1 MRKTEEEGKETMKN
15 DIKEILL
22 TEEQIQAKVKEL
34 AAQLSKEYAGKDPVF
49 VGVLKGVVIFFADMV
64 RNIDIPCEIDFMSI
78 SSYSGT
84 TSTGRTEVR
93 KDVSVNIEGRHVVI
107 LEDIFDTGT
116 SLTFTVN
123 HLLNKKPAS
132 LKVCTFLDKPE
143 RRRPGI
149 TLQPEYVGYTIPNEF
164 VVGYGLDFNEHYRN
178 LPYIGIL
185 KPEVYKK

>member
-1 MRKTEEEGKETMKN
+1 MRN
-15 DIKEILL
+15 DIKEVLF

-34 AAQLSKEYAGKDPVF
+34 AAQISKEYAGKDPVF

-64 RNIDIPCEIDFMSI
+64 RNIDIPCQIDFMSI

-84 TSTGRTEVR
+84 TSTGRTEIR
-93 KDVSVNIEGRHVVI
+93 KDVSVDIKGRHVVI

-123 HLLNKKPAS
+123 HLLNKEPAS
-132 LKVCTFLDKPE
+132 LKVCSFLDKPE
-143 RRRPGI
+143 RRKPGV
-149 TLQPEYVGYTIPNEF
+149 TLVPDYIGYTIPNEF

-185 KPEVYKK
+185 KPEIYEE

>member
-1 MRKTEEEGKETMKN
+1 MKN

-34 AAQLSKEYAGKDPVF
+34 AVQLSKEYADKDPVF
-49 VGVLKGVVIFFADMV
+49 IGVLKGVVIFFADMV
-64 RNIDIPCEIDFMSI
+64 RNIDIPCQIDFMSI

-93 KDVSVNIEGRHVVI
+93 KDVSVDIEGRHVVI

-143 RRRPGI
+143 RRKPGV
-149 TLQPEYVGYTIPNEF
+149 TLTPEYVGYTIPNEF
-164 VVGYGLDFNEHYRN
+164 VVGYGLDYNEHYRN

-185 KPEVYKK
+185 KPEIYEK